1 MTGNSSARRQ
11 LEEETETEKESIR
24 KCKQEKKSNQIKEKE
39 VRGQGLGGIMKWWED
54 GGDYFILLL
63 LLSFLLR
70 QITVPSK

>member
-39 VRGQGLGGIMKWWED
+39 VRGKSEVRDLEVSWNGGRMEET
-54 GGDYFILLL
+54 ILFFFFF
-63 LLSFLLR
+63 FLFC
-70 QITVPSK
+70 